1 MNNQL
6 LKPSPMIMKS
16 SLVQIAM
23 VILVLLGGCSVAPEQ
38 LKITEL
44 DTAFPSGTIIETASG
59 QPISMAQLMQHL
71 EQVQIIYVGESHPDP
86 NHHLIQRDLIEAL
99 QAETPDLVVG
109 MEMFATPYQA
119 TLDRWSADQLA
130 EPHFLELTHWYA
142 NWRYDFALYR
152 PILTSIKDHNLTL
165 IGLNLPFHIPP
176 KISTGGLASLLPE
189 DARYLP
195 KQIDLTDPA
204 HREYVETVYGHHRIK
219 GRDNFNYFYEAQCAW
234 EDTMAETI
242 ARLPGNRRM
251 VVIIGNGHIV
261 HKFGVPDRVFA
272 RTDAPFRTIYLARV
286 GKEVN
291 LNVADYIWVTP
302 PRPHRTR

>member
-1 MNNQL
+1 
-6 LKPSPMIMKS
+6 MIMKR
-16 SLVQIAM
+16 SLVRIGM
-23 VILVLLGGCSVAPEQ
+23 IVLVFLGGCSVAPDQ

-44 DTAFPSGTIIETASG
+44 DTAFPSGTIIDTAAG
-59 QPISMAQLMQHL
+59 QPISFTQLMQHL

-86 NHHLIQRDLIEAL
+86 NHHLIQRDVIEAL
-99 QAETPDLVVG
+99 QAKRPDLVVG
-109 MEMFATPYQA
+109 MEMFALPYQA
-119 TLDRWSADQLA
+119 TLDQWSAGQLD
-130 EPHFLELTHWYA
+130 EPRFIELTHWYA

-176 KISTGGLASLLPE
+176 KISTGGIASLLPE

-195 KQIDLTDPA
+195 EQIDLTNPA
-204 HREYVETVYGHHRIK
+204 HRDYVETVYGNHRIR
-219 GRDNFNYFYEAQCAW
+219 GRDNFEFFYEAQCAW
-234 EDTMAETI
+234 EDTMADTI
-242 ARLPGNRRM
+242 AQQIGSRRM

-272 RTDAPFRTIYLARV
+272 RTNTPFRTIYLAPA

-302 PRPHRTR
+302 LRPHRSR